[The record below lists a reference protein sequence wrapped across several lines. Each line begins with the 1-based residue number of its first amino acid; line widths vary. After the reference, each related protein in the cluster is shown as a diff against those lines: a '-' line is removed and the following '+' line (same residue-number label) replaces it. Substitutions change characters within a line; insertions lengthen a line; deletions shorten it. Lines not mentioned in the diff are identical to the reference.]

1 MFIKKTA
8 HLGIILMMFILSGCD
23 VVKLDADGKPII
35 PMSASAAASFDN
47 MTPKD
52 IAAKLW
58 DKVIPTATKE
68 SKAWAELKAEL
79 SKVPSDQSKSFF
91 AKIDGTV
98 SEVGSDPK
106 DKKIKIS
113 IGDEQIVVQLGSN
126 IKGNSIRDASSSF
139 IQFDLFKNQVQ
150 FARLSKELNKK
161 AISGVTMPDPQWQG
175 AAVNALVAVT
185 VRDNSVT
192 DIVPL
197 EITKR

>member
-68 SKAWAELKAEL
+68 SKGWEELKSEL
-79 SKVPSDQSKSFF
+79 SKVPSGQSKSFF

-113 IGDEQIVVQLGSN
+113 IGAEQIIVQLGSN
-126 IKGNSIRDASSSF
+126 IKGNSIRDASSF

-161 AISGVTMPDPQWQG
+161 AISGITMPDPQWQG